1 MQNNDRYFQSL
12 YDQQRLLR
20 AHGFENWPD
29 EIELANYL
37 FTLDDKISVLCDSLG
52 IHLVKD
58 CQGRWVKIDA
68 MNGGSRWM
76 S

>member
-1 MQNNDRYFQSL
+1 MQNNNRYFRGL

-20 AHGFENWPD
+20 AHGFESWPD
-29 EIELANYL
+29 EVELANYL
-37 FTLDDKISVLCDSLG
+37 FSLDDKISVLCDSLG
-52 IHLVKD
+52 IRLVQD

-68 MNGGSRWM
+68 MNGGSQWM